1 MKGIAL
7 IVVVL
12 ILSFDK
18 SFSSSNVD
26 HFLITDKLCSV
37 SSNTR
42 VRWDQQK
49 KDSGVVV
56 LKESYQDKLVV
67 LRMYNKNGS
76 VWLSFKFTDDF
87 NSKLLNPLSLKTDDG
102 ILVFKCV
109 GEDKNFY
116 AVVVSQDKNLIKFIK
131 KSDSNFLFQTWQ
143 KRILSVFSVDFDGKK
158 NPLRERPSIGSKQL
172 HYRNNDFYHPVSI
185 NGDWLKVKSNE
196 TNQTGWIKWRDSKGQ
211 MLIDL
216 IDEA

>member
-1 MKGIAL
+1 MKRISL

-12 ILSFDK
+12 VLSFDK
-18 SFSSSNVD
+18 SFSSNVNYSV
-26 HFLITDKLCSV
+26 ITDKLFSV
-37 SSNTR
+37 GSNSR
-42 VRWDQQK
+42 VNWSQQK

-67 LRMYNKNGS
+67 LRIYNKNGS

-87 NSKLLNPLSLKTDDG
+87 NSKILNPLSLKTDDG

-116 AVVVSQDKNLIKFIK
+116 EVVVSQTKNLIKFIK
-131 KSDSNFLFQTWQ
+131 KSDSNFQFQTWQ

-158 NPLRERPSIGSKQL
+158 NPLMERPSVSSKRL
-172 HYRNNDFYHPVSI
+172 HYRNNDFYQPVSI

-196 TNQTGWIKWRDSKGQ
+196 TNQTGWVKWRDNKGQ
-211 MLIDL
+211 MLEL